1 MDGNRRTFLRG
12 LGALGSMAA
21 MGGWMANADD
31 KAAGQKA
38 MPAAEFHIDHV
49 TAAARSLRQM
59 QDALASIGLHSE
71 NGGPHSNRA
80 TEMALVSFP
89 DGSYLEL
96 IALQAN
102 AVPEAVAAHYWSKFL
117 NADAGPCAWAVDVP
131 DVAAEAQR
139 LSSVGIQVT
148 TPAKNGRTRI
158 DGVRLDWDFA
168 RVGPGPNG
176 TFFPFLIRDITPRA
190 NRVYPSGKP
199 TTTAFG
205 GVARVVIAV
214 PDLDKAVA
222 LYQRAYNLAPPM
234 QQQDPDLGAQ
244 LAWTQLAWFKGT
256 PVILASSLSPA
267 GPLASRVTQFGEAPC
282 AFILKRTGKSN
293 SADLPL
299 HSQWFGQRISWFD
312 PAKLGWR
319 LGVE

>member
-1 MDGNRRTFLRG
+1 
-12 LGALGSMAA
+12 MAA
-21 MGGWMANADD
+21 IGGWMAKAED
-31 KAAGQKA
+31 KPMSKQA
-38 MPAAEFHIDHV
+38 MHPAEFHIDHV

-59 QDALASIGLHSE
+59 QDALASAGLHSE

-80 TEMALVSFP
+80 TEMALLSFP

-96 IALQAN
+96 IALQSN

-139 LSSVGIQVT
+139 LSTLGIQVT
-148 TPAKNGRTRI
+148 TPAKNGRTRM

-205 GVARVVIAV
+205 GVAKVVIAV
-214 PDLDKAVA
+214 QDIGKSIA
-222 LYQRAYNLAPPM
+222 LYQRAYALAAPL
-234 QQQDPDLGAQ
+234 QQQDPEFGA
-244 LAWTQLAWFKGT
+244 QLAWFKGT
-256 PVILASSLSPA
+256 PVILAAPLS
-267 GPLASRVTQFGEAPC
+267 GSPLASRVTQFGDAPC
-282 AFILKRTGKSN
+282 AFILKRAAKSN
-293 SADLPL
+293 SVHMPI
-299 HSQWFGQRISWFD
+299 HSRWFDQRIAWFD